1 MLILSHLTYDLPV
14 LRMSDSV
21 AKALKTLRLQGVN
34 SLAVVENKV
43 YLGSVSARTLE
54 QALSPE
60 QTLSDLQEHFSSF
73 RMEEEEDVLASLPW
87 FEDATQDIIAITN
100 SDQLFRG
107 YLTKA
112 SVGNILLKSG
122 VEQRNGGVIQI
133 PFQASRDSLSSI
145 IRIIEEENGFV
156 VRSFFQEPNVVIQ
169 VQTETFGKI
178 MSNLERHGVFIE
190 KAFVFGEQLEVDQD
204 RFDHLM
210 RFINL

>member
-1 MLILSHLTYDLPV
+1 
-14 LRMSDSV
+14 
-21 AKALKTLRLQGVN
+21 
-34 SLAVVENKV
+34 VVENKQ
-43 YLGSVSARTLE
+43 YLGLVSAEILS

-60 QTLSDLQEHFSSF
+60 QSLSDLKNHFFSF

-87 FEDATQDIIAITN
+87 FDEPSCEIIAITN
-100 SDQLFRG
+100 EDNQFRG

-112 SVGNILLKSG
+112 EVGNLLLNSG
-122 VEQRNGGVIQI
+122 LENKNGGIIRI
-133 PFQASRDSLSSI
+133 PFQASRDSLSTI

-156 VRSFFQEPNVVIQ
+156 VRSFFQEPNVVLQ

-178 MSNLERHGVFIE
+178 ISNLERHGIFIE

-210 RFINL
+210 RFIDL